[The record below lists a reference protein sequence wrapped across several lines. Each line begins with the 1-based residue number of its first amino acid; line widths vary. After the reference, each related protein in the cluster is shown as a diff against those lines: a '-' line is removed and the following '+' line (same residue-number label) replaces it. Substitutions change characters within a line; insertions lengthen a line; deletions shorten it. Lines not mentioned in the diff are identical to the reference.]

1 MSGIYRRQLPKNFTD
16 GIPRD
21 RPEQS
26 HILGLVDYNR
36 AASMSEWAIGNGDT
50 EERTAYEYREFY
62 LGQGIKVEPFYCPFC
77 GIPLAPVNLYKE
89 ELARSPHFRAYK
101 EQHRFGCDGHPRII
115 RTRDGKPTNRHVE
128 KREFH
133 LPEVLAPRR
142 APVVARH
149 AIGHPGASNTP
160 DEREVNRRRQEAAKR
175 LGPAIY
181 RTSLIRSV
189 AIAFL
194 GVFRESFE
202 QQRMNNWSDKRRREW
217 ATNLLRESRL
227 TLYDGFTLTYHSAI
241 RNARFPPPPKPR
253 IFHGLASAFCVYHT
267 RERTEYLLVLDTPV
281 KHKKGEDIRH
291 YPVEITISAKHVGEL
306 TGSQRHTLVML
317 DKAANEGLE
326 TRWFA
331 YGVMLLQDDCVYRM
345 TIENIDYLYLHT
357 LKKPVSRP

>member
-1 MSGIYRRQLPKNFTD
+1 
-16 GIPRD
+16 
-21 RPEQS
+21 
-26 HILGLVDYNR
+26 
-36 AASMSEWAIGNGDT
+36 MSEWAIGNGDT
-50 EERTAYEYREFY
+50 EERTAFEYREFY
-62 LGQGIKVEPFYCPFC
+62 LDQGVKHEPFYCPFC
-77 GIPLAPVNLYKE
+77 SIPLTPVNLYKTE
-89 ELARSPHFRAYK
+89 ELARSPHFRAGK
-101 EQHRFGCDGHPRII
+101 KKHRFECDGSPKII
-115 RTRDGKPTNRHVE
+115 QTRNDKPVNRHVE
-128 KREFH
+128 KREFR
-133 LPEVLAPRR
+133 LPEVLVPRR
-142 APVVARH
+142 APVVVCPAAH
-149 AIGHPGASNTP
+149 FGAPDTP
-160 DEREVNRRRQEAAKR
+160 DGHEVNRRRQEAAKR

-241 RNARFPPPPKPR
+241 RNTRFSPPPKPR
-253 IFHGLASAFCVYHT
+253 IFHGWASAFCVYHT
-267 RERTEYLLVLDTPV
+267 RERTEYLLVPDTPV
-281 KHKKGEDIRH
+281 EHKKGEDIRH

-357 LKKPVSRP
+357 SKKPVSRP